1 MNRGPTGN
9 CRDHNRALEIHCRA
23 FLIPGM
29 TFYCILLNE
38 TEQSSASPFRQSNY
52 HQNSHIRLREKAY
65 IVLGQR
71 MGNREEKHAYRTMFF
86 SFSNNGYSCK
96 DRNGCAH
103 VCLYVLGGGFLW
115 KCLLKLNKITS
126 HAYSRLC
133 GHIRQLQGCRSVKLQ
148 FSTMRNSSSTSVSCN
163 KVKYCHSAVA

>member
-29 TFYCILLNE
+29 TFYRILLNE

-71 MGNREEKHAYRTMFF
+71 MGNREKKHAYRTMFSAF
-86 SFSNNGYSCK
+86 PIMRIAAKIEMGV
-96 DRNGCAH
+96 RMCA
-103 VCLYVLGGGFLW
+103 CLYVLGGFP
-115 KCLLKLNKITS
+115 LKMSIKT
-126 HAYSRLC
+126 
-133 GHIRQLQGCRSVKLQ
+133 
-148 FSTMRNSSSTSVSCN
+148 
-163 KVKYCHSAVA
+163 